1 MATVDQLVIEI
12 KAETRKLKKGLDDVN
27 RKLGKTEKTA
37 KKTSNAMNKIG
48 GAVAALGLLQL
59 GNQVITTIRKF
70 EDLEATLRAVTGST
84 EAAAKS
90 FELVRAFTSRTVF
103 QVDEVA
109 RAFITLKQ
117 AGITPTS
124 EVLQDFGNFAAGM
137 GKSIEQLAQAA
148 FNATTGEMEM
158 LKQFGVIAR
167 QQGDK
172 ITVTFDGVTKTIE
185 RSGESIIAFLRE
197 IGRESFGTAI
207 DERFNTLSGAIA
219 NLNDAIDEFNVA
231 IGEAGASQ
239 AVIALVK
246 QLTRLVQASDV
257 LAKSIGMVVE
267 NFARFATQIAGITA
281 DILEFFGATNQSNQD
296 LKDLD
301 KELQTLLP
309 STKKL
314 SDFFSS
320 DEKKQFAL
328 FEKLND
334 QMDKSKFKIQDL
346 VENDFAALIAI
357 LNKTAEAKL
366 AMEMETNPL
375 NFGRFRGTGDQKHF
389 VVSDAAKARRLEELK
404 RELTMG
410 MDIEEYKEEVS
421 KFLAESKKLETG
433 IIAMQRAVV
442 ASSERFTSNFV
453 DSLLNGQS
461 ALQSFKDFAKD
472 IVSQII
478 TIFLQMAVIN
488 KILNAI
494 FHKDGLGLGGEDFE
508 KLPELA
514 GGGTVQRG
522 TPTLVGERG
531 AEIFVPNTGGTIMNN
546 MNSKNAMGG
555 SPIIVNQSVNFSTG
569 VVPTVRAEVQKMLPQ
584 ISDVTKGAVL
594 EAAVRGGS
602 YRKGLMGRG

>member
-1 MATVDQLVIEI
+1 MATVDQLIIEI
-12 KAETRKLKKGLDDVN
+12 KAETKKLRKGLDDVN
-27 RKLGKTEKTA
+27 KKLGKTEKTA

-59 GNQVITTIRKF
+59 GKQVVTTIRKF

-84 EAAAKS
+84 EAASKS

-219 NLNDAIDEFNVA
+219 NLNDAIDEFNVS

-257 LAKSIGMVVE
+257 LATSIGMVVE

-281 DILEFFGATNQSNQD
+281 DILEFFGAANQGNQD
-296 LKDLD
+296 LKNLD

-314 SDFFSS
+314 SDFLSS

-328 FEKLND
+328 FEKLNE

-346 VENDFAALIAI
+346 VDNDFAGLIDI

-366 AMEMETNPL
+366 AMEMEANPL
-375 NFGRFRGTGDQKHF
+375 NFGFFKGTGDQQHF
-389 VVSDAAKARRLEELK
+389 VVSEAAKAQRLEQLK

-410 MDIEEYKEEVS
+410 MSLEEYKEQVRG
-421 KFLAESKKLETG
+421 FLTETKKLE
-433 IIAMQRAVV
+433 
-442 ASSERFTSNFV
+442 S
-453 DSLLNGQS
+453 
-461 ALQSFKDFAKD
+461 
-472 IVSQII
+472 
-478 TIFLQMAVIN
+478 
-488 KILNAI
+488 
-494 FHKDGLGLGGEDFE
+494 
-508 KLPELA
+508 
-514 GGGTVQRG
+514 
-522 TPTLVGERG
+522 
-531 AEIFVPNTGGTIMNN
+531 
-546 MNSKNAMGG
+546 
-555 SPIIVNQSVNFSTG
+555 
-569 VVPTVRAEVQKMLPQ
+569 
-584 ISDVTKGAVL
+584 
-594 EAAVRGGS
+594 
-602 YRKGLMGRG
+602 

>member
-27 RKLGKTEKTA
+27 KKLGKTEKTA

-59 GNQVITTIRKF
+59 GKQVITTIRKF

-84 EAAAKS
+84 DAAAKS

-185 RSGESIIAFLRE
+185 RSGKSIIAFLRE

-219 NLNDAIDEFNVA
+219 NLNDAIDEFNVS
-231 IGEAGASQ
+231 IGDAGASG
-239 AVIALVK
+239 ASIAFVK
-246 QLTRLVQASDV
+246 QLTRLIQAADV
-257 LAKSIGMVVE
+257 LATSIGMVVE
-267 NFARFATQIAGITA
+267 NFARFATVIVGITA
-281 DILEFFGATNQSNQD
+281 DILEFFKGTDNGSESLKQLD
-296 LKDLD
+296 KDL
-301 KELQTLLP
+301 ESLLP
-309 STKKL
+309 SVKKL
-314 SDFFSS
+314 TDFFSS

-328 FEKLND
+328 FEGLNK
-334 QMDKSKFKIQDL
+334 QIEKSKFKVQDL
-346 VENDFAALIAI
+346 VENEFEMLIAI

-366 AMEMETNPL
+366 AMEMETNL
-375 NFGRFRGTGDQKHF
+375 EKH
-389 VVSDAAKARRLEELK
+389 
-404 RELTMG
+404 
-410 MDIEEYKEEVS
+410 
-421 KFLAESKKLETG
+421 
-433 IIAMQRAVV
+433 
-442 ASSERFTSNFV
+442 
-453 DSLLNGQS
+453 
-461 ALQSFKDFAKD
+461 
-472 IVSQII
+472 
-478 TIFLQMAVIN
+478 
-488 KILNAI
+488 
-494 FHKDGLGLGGEDFE
+494 
-508 KLPELA
+508 
-514 GGGTVQRG
+514 
-522 TPTLVGERG
+522 
-531 AEIFVPNTGGTIMNN
+531 
-546 MNSKNAMGG
+546 
-555 SPIIVNQSVNFSTG
+555 
-569 VVPTVRAEVQKMLPQ
+569 
-584 ISDVTKGAVL
+584 
-594 EAAVRGGS
+594 
-602 YRKGLMGRG
+602 